1 MKKTLFLIL
10 MLVSSIL
17 LINNMIYIVDAQEE
31 EDASLQVT
39 FTTNPTVVAPGTKG
53 YIEVNLKSIGG
64 TSNNIEISATSL
76 SSKVVVRYGEWDD
89 LDIGDLGSGAS
100 YSILFQFSVP
110 STAAPGL
117 YLVRFEIERSG
128 GNDILQNAIVKVE
141 DSTVLDL
148 VSVAPTSVNIGEAT
162 TLIFNITNNRESDI
176 CNILFNWEDPNDL
189 ILPIGSDNRITIS
202 SIAAENYTELPIVVM
217 ASSGISPGV
226 YPLTITME
234 FYDQTG
240 TEQTI
245 TSTVGLQISGGTTFD
260 VVLQTSTSTST
271 TFAVV
276 NTGAN
281 TASSVVV
288 SIPQQQSYSTSGTSS
303 SSLGNL
309 DAGDYTLASFQISS
323 TSSNMT
329 TQFPSFN
336 RTGMGSA
343 PPGMNFSGGRD
354 RFTNQSFPGMGGSS
368 QLLVQIAYT
377 DLFGVRQT
385 VQKQVD
391 LSSGSASGFSS
402 RTGTQGASG
411 VFPGGFS
418 GQSQSSD
425 SSNSLMYISIGVA
438 GIIIIVAVIQL
449 GRKKKLGRFSK
460 LFKGRKE

>member
-1 MKKTLFLIL
+1 MRKTLFLVL
-10 MLVSSIL
+10 MLVSSVL
-17 LINNMIYIVDAQEE
+17 LISNMIYIVDAQEE
-31 EDASLQVT
+31 DAGLQVT

-53 YIEVNLKSIGG
+53 YIEANLKSIGG
-64 TSNNIEISATSL
+64 TSSNIEISATSL
-76 SSKVVVRYGEWDD
+76 SSKVVVRYGAWDD
-89 LDIGDLGSGAS
+89 LDIGDLASGAS
-100 YSILFQFSVP
+100 YSVLFQFSVP

-128 GNDILQNAIVKVE
+128 GNDILQNAVVKVE
-141 DSTVLDL
+141 DSTILDL

-162 TLIFNITNNRESDI
+162 TLIFNITNNRGSDI
-176 CNILFNWEDPNDL
+176 YNILFNWEDPNDL

-226 YPLTITME
+226 YPLIITME
-234 FYDQTG
+234 YYDQTG

-260 VVLQTSTSTST
+260 VILQTSTSTST

-288 SIPQQQSYSTSGTSS
+288 SIPQQPNYSTSGTSS

-309 DAGDYTLASFQISS
+309 EAGDYTLASFQITS

-329 TQFPSFN
+329 TTQLPSFD
-336 RTGMGSA
+336 RSAMGNT
-343 PPGMNFSGGRD
+343 PPDMNFSGGRNM
-354 RFTNQSFPGMGGSS
+354 FTNQSFSAMTGN
-368 QLLVQIAYT
+368 QLIVQIAYT

-391 LSSGSASGFSS
+391 LSSGSASGFTT
-402 RTGTQGASG
+402 RTGTQGTSG
-411 VFPGGFS
+411 LFPGGFS
-418 GQSQSSD
+418 DQSQSSG
-425 SSNSLMYISIGVA
+425 SNNSLMYVAIGVA

>member
-1 MKKTLFLIL
+1 MKKICFLVL
-10 MLVSSIL
+10 MLMSSIM

-31 EDASLQVT
+31 DAGLQVT

-89 LDIGDLGSGAS
+89 LDIGDLASGAS
-100 YSILFQFSVP
+100 YSVLFQFSVP

-128 GNDILQNAIVKVE
+128 GNDILQNAVVKVE

-162 TLIFNITNNRESDI
+162 TLIFNITNNRGSDI
-176 CNILFNWEDPNDL
+176 YNILFNWEDPNDL
-189 ILPIGSDNRITIS
+189 ILPIGSDSRITIS
-202 SIAAENYTELPIVVM
+202 SIAADNYTELPIVVM

-226 YPLTITME
+226 YPLIITMDY
-234 FYDQTG
+234 YDQTG

-245 TSTVGLQISGGTTFD
+245 TSTVGLQISGTTTFD

-288 SIPQQQSYSTSGTSS
+288 SIPQQPGYSTSGTSS

-309 DAGDYTLASFQISS
+309 EAGDYTLASFQLSS

-336 RTGMGSA
+336 RTGTGST

-354 RFTNQSFPGMGGSS
+354 RFTNQSFPGMSGSS

-385 VQKQVD
+385 VQKQVA
-391 LSSGSASGFSS
+391 LSGSASGFSS
-402 RTGTQGASG
+402 RTGTQGTSG
-411 VFPGGFS
+411 MFPGGFS

-425 SSNSLMYISIGVA
+425 SSNSLTYISIGVA
-438 GIIIIVAVIQL
+438 GIIIIIAVIQL

>member
-1 MKKTLFLIL
+1 M
-10 MLVSSIL
+10 SSIIL
-17 LINNMIYIVDAQEE
+17 FTNTIVFVDAQ
-31 EDASLQVT
+31 DTGLQAM

-53 YIEVNLKSIGG
+53 FIEVNLKSIG
-64 TSNNIEISATSL
+64 TASNIEISAISL
-76 SSKVVVRYGEWDD
+76 SSRVVVKNGDWDFS
-89 LDIGDLGSGAS
+89 IGYLASGTS
-100 YSILFQFSVP
+100 YSVLFEFSVP
-110 STAAPGL
+110 STASPGV
-117 YLVRFEIERSG
+117 YLVSFEIDYSE
-128 GNDILQNAIVKVE
+128 GNTILQNAVVKVE
-141 DSTVLDL
+141 DSNVLDL
-148 VSVAPTSVNIGEAT
+148 VSVTPSSIVIGEPT
-162 TLIFNITNNRESDI
+162 TLVFNITNNRGSDI
-176 CNILFNWEDPNDL
+176 YNVLFTWVDPNDL

-202 SIAAENYTELPIVVM
+202 SVPAENYTEVPIVVM

-240 TEQTI
+240 SQQTI
-245 TSTVGLQISGGTTFD
+245 TSTVGLQISGTTTFD

-288 SIPQQQSYSTSGTSS
+288 SIPQQQGYSTSGISS
-303 SSLGNL
+303 ASLGNL

-336 RTGMGSA
+336 RTGINNI
-343 PPGMNFSGGRD
+343 PPNMNFSGGRNM
-354 RFTNQSFPGMGGSS
+354 FMNQSFPAMTGN
-368 QLLVQIAYT
+368 QLVVQIAYT

-385 VQKQVD
+385 IQKQVD
-391 LSSGSASGFSS
+391 LSTGSASGFSS
-402 RTGTQGASG
+402 RTGTTTTSG
-411 VFPGGFS
+411 NFPGSFS
-418 GQSQSSD
+418 DQSQSSG
-425 SSNSLMYISIGVA
+425 SSNSLMYIAIGVA